1 MYRDFIGVF
10 QGIYRGGTILEVL
23 EDCFRN
29 GALHGCCRAY
39 SDVTGVLQVGRL
51 LLGEVLRDVQ
61 EILQLSSSVLSWYFP
76 GTLSFLSLLFP
87 VLSKYILIT
96 FPLYSF

>member
-1 MYRDFIGVF
+1 MF

-39 SDVTGVLQVGRL
+39 SDVTGVLQLGRL

-61 EILQLSSSVLSWYFP
+61 EILQLSSSVLSWYFIIP
-76 GTLSFLSLLFP
+76 FPFVSSTFQVHFNYVPIIFLLVSH
-87 VLSKYILIT
+87 
-96 FPLYSF
+96 